1 MLKTGIGGI
10 SKATPLSDRAPFPR
24 AYPEALRQQK
34 INHSRVRSR
43 FTVIFPKVLRR
54 QAMRSSRCLP
64 PPHHAAPR
72 YFATAVSV

>member
-10 SKATPLSDRAPFPR
+10 SKATHLSDRAPFPR

-34 INHSRVRSR
+34 DNRSRMRSR
-43 FTVIFPKVLRR
+43 FTAVFPKVLRR

-64 PPHHAAPR
+64 PPHHVAPR
-72 YFATAVSV
+72 YFAIAVSV